1 VSYVEYAACA
11 LLRLKIR
18 RDRQT
23 DRQMDGH
30 QTVALHFPPYASS
43 EEMVDDPSVDIL
55 KNRLDK
61 TWFDVSI

>member
-1 VSYVEYAACA
+1 
-11 LLRLKIR
+11 
-18 RDRQT
+18 
-23 DRQMDGH
+23 MDGH